1 MAIVKDKAF
10 ALRSYDFQETSRI
23 VSLYTNTRGKIRGLC
38 KGIRAGK
45 KNFTT
50 MFDIGTLNEVVFYES
65 HNELWLISYG
75 DLINA
80 DAGRFYGDMEK
91 HAMLHYIMELV
102 DRIMPLHVPA
112 SEVFSLIER
121 TISCMQERPAAYMV
135 YIFQAK
141 LLEISGFRPSL
152 HVCVRCGTA
161 IRAGAFFSMRM
172 GGLLCDRCRRA
183 DLEARTVSADVITS
197 LQYIQ
202 HHDLNMALRLKPSLY
217 AQREMCRLLDEFLGY
232 HVNARMR
239 SLDSLCM

>member
-1 MAIVKDKAF
+1 
-10 ALRSYDFQETSRI
+10 
-23 VSLYTNTRGKIRGLC
+23 
-38 KGIRAGK
+38 
-45 KNFTT
+45 
-50 MFDIGTLNEVVFYES
+50 
-65 HNELWLISYG
+65 
-75 DLINA
+75 
-80 DAGRFYGDMEK
+80 MEK